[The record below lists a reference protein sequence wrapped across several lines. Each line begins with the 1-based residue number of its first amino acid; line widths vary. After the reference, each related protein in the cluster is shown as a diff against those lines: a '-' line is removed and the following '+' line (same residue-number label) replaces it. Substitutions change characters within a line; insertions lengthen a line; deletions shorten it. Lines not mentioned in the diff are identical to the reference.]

1 MAKRVK
7 EKEPPI
13 FESGQDMSFFFFYL
27 RKMIKTENKKLEVG
41 QMPKQVQHL
50 KIQQLE
56 VALLEGE
63 RDR

>member
-1 MAKRVK
+1 MNLDKIC
-7 EKEPPI
+7 P
-13 FESGQDMSFFFFYL
+13 FFFYL